1 METGNNNLATTE
13 LLVSATVDE
22 REREI
27 AALKSQVASL
37 TEELKA
43 KLIQEQQLAQV
54 NHSLRMEILDRQQT
68 EATLRLLLERLA
80 SEKSDLEIILD
91 TTTDH
96 SDTIEALLYDR
107 ALSLTREAT
116 IDGLTQ
122 IANRRAFDQRLEK
135 EWQRLARENLP
146 MSLLLCD
153 VDFFKRYNDRYGH
166 PAGDDCLRAVAQA
179 IESCIRRPA
188 DLAARYGGEEFAVIL
203 PNTEQN
209 GAIFVANKISKAIAA
224 LEIVHDTS
232 YVKDRVSLSIGI
244 STTQPKRKA
253 ESRKLI
259 ESADRALYLAK
270 SEGRDRF
277 VVVESLLFPLSLKS
291 SRQMHKAYGQV

>member
-1 METGNNNLATTE
+1 METGNDNFATPE
-13 LLVSATVDE
+13 LLVSATVAE

-27 AALKSQVASL
+27 KELRSQVASL
-37 TEELKA
+37 TEQLKA

-54 NHSLRMEILDRQQT
+54 NHSLRTEILDRQQT
-68 EATLRLLLERLA
+68 EETLRSLLEQLT

-135 EWQRLARENLP
+135 EWQRLARGNLP

-166 PAGDDCLRAVAQA
+166 PAGDDCLRAVAKA
-179 IESCIRRPA
+179 IDSCICRPA

-209 GAIFVANKISKAIAA
+209 GAIFIANKILEAVAA
-224 LEIVHDTS
+224 LDIVHDAS

-244 STTQPKRKA
+244 STTNPKRKCDPR
-253 ESRKLI
+253 ELI
-259 ESADRALYLAK
+259 ESTDKALYLAK
-270 SEGRDRF
+270 SEGRDR
-277 VVVESLLFPLSLKS
+277 VVFAKN
-291 SRQMHKAYGQV
+291 

>member
-1 METGNNNLATTE
+1 METGNNNLAITE

-27 AALKSQVASL
+27 AALRSQVASL
-37 TEELKA
+37 TEQLKA

-68 EATLRLLLERLA
+68 EATLRLLLDRLA
-80 SEKSDLEIILD
+80 SEKSDLEIIID

-166 PAGDDCLRAVAQA
+166 PAGDDCLRAVAKA

-209 GAIFVANKISKAIAA
+209 GAIFVANKISEAIAA
-224 LEIVHDTS
+224 LEIAHDAS

-244 STTQPKRKA
+244 STTQPKRKS

-259 ESADRALYLAK
+259 EFADRALYLAK

-277 VVVESLLFPLSLKS
+277 VFVESGL
-291 SRQMHKAYGQV
+291 

>member
-37 TEELKA
+37 TEQLKA
-43 KLIQEQQLAQV
+43 RLIQEQQLAQV

-96 SDTIEALLYDR
+96 SDTIEAMLYDR

-166 PAGDDCLRAVAQA
+166 PAGQA
-179 IESCIRRPA
+179 IESSIRRPA

-224 LEIVHDTS
+224 LEIAHDAS

-277 VVVESLLFPLSLKS
+277 VVVESGL
-291 SRQMHKAYGQV
+291 

>member
-1 METGNNNLATTE
+1 METANNNLATTE
-13 LLVSATVDE
+13 LLVSATVEE

-27 AALKSQVASL
+27 EALRSQLASL
-37 TEELKA
+37 TEQLKA
-43 KLIQEQQLAQV
+43 RLIQEQQLAQV
-54 NHSLRMEILDRQQT
+54 NHSLRMEIIDRQQT

-96 SDTIEALLYDR
+96 SDTIEAMLYDR

-166 PAGDDCLRAVAQA
+166 PAGDDCLRAVAKA

-209 GAIFVANKISKAIAA
+209 GAIFVANKISEAVAA
-224 LEIVHDTS
+224 LDILHDAS

-244 STTQPKRKA
+244 STAQPKHKT
-253 ESRKLI
+253 EPRKLI
-259 ESADRALYLAK
+259 ESTDKALYLAK
-270 SEGRDRF
+270 SEGRDR
-277 VVVESLLFPLSLKS
+277 VVF
-291 SRQMHKAYGQV
+291 AQVVI

>member
-1 METGNNNLATTE
+1 METGNDNLVTTE
-13 LLVSATVDE
+13 LLDSATVE
-22 REREI
+22 ELGREI
-27 AALKSQVASL
+27 EALRSQVASL
-37 TEELKA
+37 TEQLKA

-54 NHSLRMEILDRQQT
+54 NHSLKMEIIDRQQT

-96 SDTIEALLYDR
+96 SDTIEAMLYDR

-166 PAGDDCLRAVAQA
+166 PAGDDCLRAVAKA

-203 PNTEQN
+203 PNTEQD
-209 GAIFVANKISKAIAA
+209 GATLVANSICQAVADLDI
-224 LEIVHDTS
+224 LHDAS
-232 YVKDRVSLSIGI
+232 YVKSRVSLSIGI
-244 STTQPKRKA
+244 SATRPKRKNNPR
-253 ESRKLI
+253 ELI
-259 ESADRALYLAK
+259 ESADKALYLAK
-270 SEGRDRF
+270 SEGRDR
-277 VVVESLLFPLSLKS
+277 VVFTEV
-291 SRQMHKAYGQV
+291 GI